1 MIIKKLLLGL
11 SLLSVIVSGIVS
23 LADDAP
29 IARSIRS
36 PETNITIPALHD
48 NVVTKIKHEPEQ
60 LWNLQDAD
68 IHAVIQ
74 TISQLTGKNF
84 VIDPRVQGK
93 ITIISSQ
100 PMSVN
105 ELYQVFLS
113 MLQVL
118 NYAAIPSGDVTK
130 IVPMVQA
137 KEYGGALS
145 SRSHPGF
152 GDEVVVQIVPV
163 DNISASQ
170 LVPVLRPL
178 LQEWGS
184 LTAYDPA
191 NTLILAGS
199 ASSVNRLVA
208 IIHTMDQKNA
218 SAIQVVRL
226 KYANAKKLVDVL
238 TSLQTSDRSE
248 GKINNIS
255 FAADEENNAI
265 LLSGNAAQREQMK
278 KLIRQL
284 DTRGSNGSANTVV
297 LRLSYLNAKKLAP
310 ILTKIAKGKLA
321 QQNRQ
326 RGPGLLGPGG
336 NSFGI
341 GDSNASDSGISIQS
355 EEDDNAVVINAPAAM
370 IQTLKQVVRQLDIRP
385 GQVLV
390 QALIVR
396 VDESVLEQ
404 LGVQWGTTTPGA
416 NPQTINIANFPSG
429 IGFIPNGNL
438 QVLIRALTTNTSTD
452 VLATPAVVVLNNKPA
467 IISDGKNVGIINR
480 QYEGTGAPVSD
491 NSTLPFNTF
500 ERYDV
505 TLQLKVT
512 PQITPNN
519 TVRLTIDQQD
529 NRLEPD
535 STSTPDNP
543 TIDTSKIKTNVLV
556 NSGDI
561 LVLGGLISNDN
572 EEHKNKI
579 PFLGDIPLLGHLF
592 RYTNHSAEK
601 KNLMVFIR
609 PVILHNRYQGNSET
623 IKRYDYIRFQEF
635 RKKAGLGLDVTD
647 APMLPVINNGTK
659 RVQLPSPFDP

>member
-1 MIIKKLLLGL
+1 MVNLIAGC
-11 SLLSVIVSGIVS
+11 VISIS
-23 LADDAP
+23 SADDTP
-29 IARSIRS
+29 PPPLARSIRS
-36 PETNITIPALHD
+36 AETSAAIPAQHNND
-48 NVVTKIKHEPEQ
+48 NAVTKTKQAPEQ
-60 LWNLQDAD
+60 MWNLQDAD

-84 VIDPRVQGK
+84 IIDPRVQGK
-93 ITIISSQ
+93 ITIISSR

-118 NYAAIPSGDVTK
+118 NYAAIPAGDITK

-145 SRSHPGF
+145 SRSHPGS

-199 ASSVNRLVA
+199 ANSVNRLVD

-218 SAIQVVRL
+218 SAIQVVHL

-238 TSLQTSDRSE
+238 TSLQASDRSE
-248 GKINNIS
+248 GKVNNIS

-265 LLSGNAAQREQMK
+265 LLSGNGGQRNQMK
-278 KLIRQL
+278 RLIHQL
-284 DTRGSNGSANTVV
+284 DTRTSNGSANTVV
-297 LRLSYLNAKKLAP
+297 LKLSYLNAKKLAP
-310 ILTKIAKGKLA
+310 ILTKIARGKLA

-326 RGPGLLGPGG
+326 RSNGVEG
-336 NSFGI
+336 NRFGI
-341 GDSNASDSGISIQS
+341 GGGDTNASDAGISIQS
-355 EEDDNAVVINAPAAM
+355 EDDDNAVVINAPTAM
-370 IQTLKQVVRQLDIRP
+370 IQTLRQVVRQLDVRP

-404 LGVQWGTTTPGA
+404 LGIQWGTTTPNA
-416 NPQTINIANFPSG
+416 NPSSLNVANFPAG

-438 QVLIRALTTNTSTD
+438 QVLIQMLTTNTSTD

-467 IISDGKNVGIINR
+467 TISDGKNVGIINR
-480 QYEGTGAPVSD
+480 QYEGTSAPISD

-535 STSTPDNP
+535 TSSTPDNP

-561 LVLGGLISNDN
+561 LVLGGLISNDS

-592 RYTNHSAEK
+592 RYTNRSAEK

-609 PVILHNRYQGNSET
+609 PVILHNRYQGNAET
-623 IKRYDYIRFQEF
+623 RKRYDYIRFQEF
-635 RKKAGLGLDVTD
+635 RKKADLGLDVTD
-647 APMLPVINNGTK
+647 APMLPDINNGTK
-659 RVQLPSPFDP
+659 PAQLPPPFDP